1 MAQDP
6 SAQDAHFAVERDPC
20 RGRLATEYAEGL
32 LGAAENASSIEPL
45 LDEFEDFITY
55 VLDAHPRFEAVL
67 VSALVSQE
75 DREAILDRVLRN
87 ESLGEQAS
95 PTLSHFLKVASKHGR
110 LDLLRPILREYR
122 SKVDSRLGRI
132 PITVT
137 TAVPIEEATALK
149 IVDGLREFIEGEPV
163 MRLVVDP
170 SVLGGIVVRVGDTV
184 FDASMAS
191 HLENTRRRII
201 DRSVHE
207 ISIRRDRFSDPT
219 GN

>member
-1 MAQDP
+1 MPQDP
-6 SAQDAHFAVERDPC
+6 SAQDAHFAVERDPG
-20 RGRLATEYAEGL
+20 RGRLAAEYAEGL
-32 LGAAENASSIEPL
+32 LGAAENESCIDALLIE
-45 LDEFEDFITY
+45 FHDFVGN

-67 VSALVSQE
+67 VSALVSHE
-75 DREAILDRVLRN
+75 DREAILDRILRSK
-87 ESLGEQAS
+87 SLDEQAS
-95 PTLSHFLKVASKHGR
+95 PTFLNFLKVVSKHER
-110 LDLLRPILREYR
+110 LDLLRSILREYR

-137 TAVPIEEATALK
+137 TAVPIKEATALK
-149 IVDGLREFIEGEPV
+149 IVDGLREFVEGEPV

-170 SVLGGIVVRVGDTV
+170 NVLGGIVVRVGDTV
-184 FDASMAS
+184 FDASTAS
-191 HLENTRRRII
+191 HLENARRRII